1 MQGNIYGVCEDAVKL
16 LVFSDASSSWQRVIV
31 FLRFKLSSYLGQEE
45 SQGFFHA

>member
-1 MQGNIYGVCEDAVKL
+1 MQGNIYGLLEDAVKP
-16 LVFSDASSSWQRVIV
+16 LVLSDASSLRQRVIV